1 MFVQNTSQIEFI
13 QTVFIL
19 GGSGFVGS
27 NLKAHLSQRNVSFQ
41 SPSSAE
47 INLKL
52 RVTHKL
58 LGKCFTPTT
67 ALVLLACITPDKGRG
82 ATSVL
87 DNISIV
93 QTVSEA
99 IKARR
104 VGYVIYMSANGVYED
119 YQSPCHESILP
130 TPRSLYGLMHLIR
143 ETILREVCA
152 SQNIPCMILR
162 PGSIY
167 GPGDPHGFYG
177 PTRFLKQAQSE
188 NIITLF
194 GHGEETRDHIY
205 ISDVVRVLELCL
217 MNRTEGVLNVASGQP
232 VTFLE
237 IYDMINNLVNRNIEL
252 KTMPRGIGKTISH
265 REISVRTLLDTFP
278 GLQLHSVEEGMKNTL
293 LCNASRE

>member
-1 MFVQNTSQIEFI
+1 M
-13 QTVFIL
+13 L
-19 GGSGFVGS
+19 
-27 NLKAHLSQRNVSFQ
+27 A
-41 SPSSAE
+41 
-47 INLKL
+47 
-52 RVTHKL
+52 THKL
-58 LGKCFTPTT
+58 LQECFTQTT
-67 ALVLLACITPDKGRG
+67 ALVLLAVISPDKGRDT
-82 ATSVL
+82 ASVL
-87 DNISIV
+87 DNISMV

-99 IKARR
+99 IKVRG

-119 YQSPCHESILP
+119 YQRSCHESILP
-130 TPRSLYGLMHLIR
+130 TSRSLYGLMHLTR
-143 ETILREVCA
+143 ETCLREVCA
-152 SQNIPCMILR
+152 SENIPFMILT

-167 GPGDPHGFYG
+167 GPGDPHGCYG

-237 IYDMINNLVNRNIEL
+237 IYDIINNLVDRNIKL
-252 KTMPRGIGKTISH
+252 KTMPRGTGKLISH

-278 GLQLHSVEEGMKNTL
+278 SLQLHLVEQGMKNTL
-293 LCNASRE
+293 LGSASRE